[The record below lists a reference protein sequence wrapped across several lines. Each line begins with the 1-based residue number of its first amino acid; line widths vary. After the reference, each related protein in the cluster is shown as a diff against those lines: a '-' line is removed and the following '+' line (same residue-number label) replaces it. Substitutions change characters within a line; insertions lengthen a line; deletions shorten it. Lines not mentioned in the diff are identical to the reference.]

1 MIEQFTDGKYDT
13 FAAYKYLGMQKDY
26 REYNSISDILKL
38 MSISPKFV
46 LLTNNPDKI
55 NAMKNMNIEIIP
67 TCEIEFKPN
76 PFNQMYLIAKAA
88 SGHNLVQ
95 TKIKI

>member
-1 MIEQFTDGKYDT
+1 LRISIIIII
-13 FAAYKYLGMQKDY
+13 KDFLDSAVAIVLIY
-26 REYNSISDILKL
+26 EFLN
-38 MSISPKFV
+38 ISPKFV

-55 NAMKNMNIEIIP
+55 NAMKNMNIEIIS

-95 TKIKI
+95 TKTKI